1 MHRRLQ
7 AALVLLLGLGAGPAV
22 AGSLDC
28 TMVNGNVNCAG
39 PGAHSCQTVNGQT
52 VCSSG
57 DGSVVQ
63 SFHGNGP
70 PPAMPDIKI
79 PEIKIPDIGMPQATD
94 PDQFGDQGDMDE
106 GDDETAPPARPGRHA
121 PQPSR

>member
-1 MHRRLQ
+1 
-7 AALVLLLGLGAGPAV
+7 
-22 AGSLDC
+22 
-28 TMVNGNVNCAG
+28 MVNGNVNCAG

-70 PPAMPDIKI
+70 PPGMPD
-79 PEIKIPDIGMPQATD
+79 IKIPDIGMPQAPD
-94 PDQFGDQGDMDE
+94 PDQFGDQGGMDE
-106 GDDETAPPARPGRHA
+106 GDDETAPAARPGRHA
-121 PQPSR
+121 PHDADHGQPPQAPE